1 MITDRQT
8 DRLTDRPT
16 DRPTNIRPTDPRST
30 NRPSTNRPTD
40 PEPHVLG
47 VTLPLVVVVL
57 VLGILWNWTDRP
69 ADRLASEAAKQPHD
83 QPTGE

>member
-1 MITDRQT
+1 MRQAKL
-8 DRLTDRPT
+8 DAS
-16 DRPTNIRPTDPRST
+16 I
-30 NRPSTNRPTD
+30 
-40 PEPHVLG
+40 VMVG
-47 VTLPLVVVVL
+47 VVVLLLVLL